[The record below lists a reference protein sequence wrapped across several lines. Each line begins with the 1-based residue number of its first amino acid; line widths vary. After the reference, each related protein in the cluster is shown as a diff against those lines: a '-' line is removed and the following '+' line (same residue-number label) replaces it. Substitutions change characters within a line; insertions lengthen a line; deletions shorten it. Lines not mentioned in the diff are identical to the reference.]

1 MKIVFIVWAPYSP
14 RSENLSELLNAS
26 LFLISHKFKRKM
38 YTPIKYPL
46 LFIRTFYILK
56 KEKPDIVFLQ
66 TPPIFCPLSAIIYY
80 QYLKRG
86 KRKYNATIIDAHAK
100 SFDKPWSYFRTLNK
114 LIMKRA
120 SFVIVNNAE
129 LQTEVFQN
137 YGVRPI
143 LLTDRIPSFEKYKS
157 SSTKEIKQHEHEKTY
172 NDSSNNNKPL
182 RIAVIASF
190 ASDEPL
196 GQVLKAA
203 STLPWVE
210 FYITGDKSL
219 ADRKLFKIKP
229 QNVIFTGFMDYN
241 NYLCLLEDVDSIMV
255 LTNRSRT
262 MLSGAYEALALEKPL
277 IASNWDA
284 LKQYF
289 NRGTI
294 HIDNSSKQI
303 EEAINLIQ
311 INKEELAKDMRQLK
325 IERNNEW
332 EQKFAEFKS
341 TYLK

>member
-14 RSENLSELLNAS
+14 RSENLSEVLNAP
-26 LFLISHKFKRKM
+26 LFLVSYKFKRKI
-38 YTPIKYPL
+38 YSAIKYPI
-46 LFIRTFYILK
+46 LFIKTFDILK
-56 KEKPDIVFLQ
+56 KEKPDILFLQ
-66 TPPIFCPLSAIIYY
+66 TPPIFCPLSAIIY
-80 QYLKRG
+80 QGLKG
-86 KRKYNATIIDAHAK
+86 DQKKYNAIIIDAHAK
-100 SFDKPWSYFRTLNK
+100 SFDKPWSYFKMLNK

-129 LQTEVFQN
+129 LQTKVFQN
-137 YGVRPI
+137 YGIRPI
-143 LLTDRIPSFEKYKS
+143 LLMDRIPNFEKYKS
-157 SSTKEIKQHEHEKTY
+157 NIVKETKQHEHEKMY
-172 NDSSNNNKPL
+172 NNSNNSKLL

-196 GQVLKAA
+196 EEVLKAA

-219 ADRKLFKIKP
+219 VDKKLFKIKP
-229 QNVIFTGFMDYN
+229 QNVTFTGFMDYN
-241 NYLCLLEDVDSIMV
+241 NYLSLLQDIDGIMV
-255 LTNRSRT
+255 LTNRSGT

-277 IASNWDA
+277 ITSNCEP

-303 EEAINLIQ
+303 EGAINLIQ
-311 INKEELAKDMRQLK
+311 KNKQELAKDMRQLK
-325 IERNNEW
+325 IERSNEW
-332 EQKFAEFKS
+332 EQKFVEFKS
-341 TYLK
+341 LVLKNR